1 VEVVEITHKGN
12 DKGILALPNPFKNQ
26 KQGNGVSFGMKRFC
40 GRKPGERGVRIGVRP
55 PNTVQTIM
63 DRRRIDGR

>member
-40 GRKPGERGVRIGVRP
+40 GRKPG
-55 PNTVQTIM
+55 
-63 DRRRIDGR
+63 